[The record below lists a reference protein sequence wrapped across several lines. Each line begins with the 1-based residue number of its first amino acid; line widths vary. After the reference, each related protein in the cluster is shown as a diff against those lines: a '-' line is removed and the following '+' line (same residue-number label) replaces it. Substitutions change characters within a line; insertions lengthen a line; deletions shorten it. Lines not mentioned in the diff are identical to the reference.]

1 MVVRAVAIALACVI
15 TGAPVATTACQAA
28 CAEHEQAPA
37 TTNEHHSCHHMAS
50 AADGVAVTEGSH
62 LCRHS
67 DDGSKAI
74 DQALQTFAAPGVAVV
89 PFSVLPLVDPAF
101 YTHITG
107 VGQSPPGILT
117 LTTQLRV

>member
-50 AADGVAVTEGSH
+50 AADGAAVTAGSH

-67 DDGSKAI
+67 DDGSNAI
-74 DQALQTFAAPGVAVV
+74 DQALQTLGAPGVAVV
-89 PFSVLPLVDPAF
+89 AFSVLPLVDPAF